1 MCCHLKDIL
10 GITAKGEARISVSR
24 ITTSRGLSPKPMI
37 RCGKKPPDLEA
48 GLGLVPNG

>member
-1 MCCHLKDIL
+1 MCCPLKDIL
-10 GITAKGEARISVSR
+10 GITAKGEARISTRR
-24 ITTSRGLSPKPMI
+24 ITSSRGLIPKPI